1 MEPKLKIYG
10 VISLVSL
17 GLLMVNPSYA
27 QRVPSPC
34 SNENPE
40 QPSSTR
46 REITNP
52 EYGLRFQIPANYQT
66 ELRRDTDPPR
76 KVWISIRNP
85 TDAAFLDCAI
95 RNRVVGAG
103 HQVSDVLITIEPLTA
118 NIRSAGDVL
127 RATRSVQNLEII
139 ESNVTTIAGQDAVIY
154 TQQSVYPYRSRIA
167 AFIHPDRQH
176 LVKIF
181 VGDYGT
187 ALPEIDLEVMNLV
200 ISSLMIQF

>member
-1 MEPKLKIYG
+1 M
-10 VISLVSL
+10 
-17 GLLMVNPSYA
+17 GLLMANPGYA
-27 QRVPSPC
+27 QRSPSPC

-46 REITNP
+46 REITNG

-66 ELRRDTDPPR
+66 ELRRDTEAPR

-85 TDAAFLDCAI
+85 TDTAFLDCAT
-95 RNRVVGAG
+95 RNRLIGAG
-103 HQVSDVLITIEPLTA
+103 HQVSDVVVTIEPLSA

-127 RATRSVQNLEII
+127 RAARSVPNLEIV
-139 ESNVTTIAGQDAVIY
+139 ESNVTTIAGQDAIIY
-154 TQQSVYPYRSRIA
+154 TQQSVYPDRSRMA

-181 VGDYGT
+181 VWDYGT
-187 ALPEIDLEVMNLV
+187 ALSEIDLEVMDMV
-200 ISSLMIQF
+200 ISSLRLDR

>member
-1 MEPKLKIYG
+1 MKLPLKFC
-10 VISLVSL
+10 VVTSLISMSLLISSL
-17 GLLMVNPSYA
+17 GYA
-27 QRVPSPC
+27 QNSPSTC
-34 SNENPE
+34 SNENSE
-40 QPSSTR
+40 QPSSSR

-66 ELRRDTDPPR
+66 ELRRDPDPPR

-85 TDAAFLDCAI
+85 TDVAFLECAT
-95 RNRVVGAG
+95 RNRLRGAG
-103 HQVSDVLITIEPLTA
+103 HQVSDVLVTIEPLPG

-127 RATRSVQNLEII
+127 RAARSVPNLEIV

-176 LVKIF
+176 LVQIF

-187 ALPEIDLEVMNLV
+187 ALPEIDLEVMDRV
-200 ISSLMIQF
+200 ISSFIIQL